1 MCSLTSSF
9 QIHNI
14 HTMEIGDFAWYQ
26 IRLKIP
32 SEIKAPLKNEL
43 QYVVLNDFFALFFK
57 ALQEFQEVCS
67 LPSNESEPSLT
78 SKEGVL
84 LILPYWPRLYTRLAN
99 DTDRRV
105 REATQ
110 KAHLVGKETKQL
122 NKCKVVRRSENTL
135 LLVAGS

>member
-1 MCSLTSSF
+1 M
-9 QIHNI
+9 
-14 HTMEIGDFAWYQ
+14 
-26 IRLKIP
+26 KIP

-110 KAHLVGKETKQL
+110 KAHLVGKEIKQL
-122 NKCKVVRRSENTL
+122 HKCMVVRRSENTL
-135 LLVAGS
+135 LLVAGSYIYN

>member
-1 MCSLTSSF
+1 M
-9 QIHNI
+9 
-14 HTMEIGDFAWYQ
+14 
-26 IRLKIP
+26 KIP

-110 KAHLVGKETKQL
+110 KAHLVGKEIKHL
-122 NKCKVVRRSENTL
+122 HKCMVVRRSENTL
-135 LLVAGS
+135 LLVAGSSEGNKLEITWYENT

>member
-1 MCSLTSSF
+1 M
-9 QIHNI
+9 I
-14 HTMEIGDFAWYQ
+14 
-26 IRLKIP
+26 
-32 SEIKAPLKNEL
+32 
-43 QYVVLNDFFALFFK
+43 FFALFFK

-67 LPSNESEPSLT
+67 LPSNESEPCLT

-110 KAHLVGKETKQL
+110 KAHLVGKETEQL
-122 NKCKVVRRSENTL
+122 PTLDYRIVVGQRLFINQIFFEN
-135 LLVAGS
+135 VDEKKIKK